1 MNDLTISYFNNVN
14 HTKQGMSLSFT
25 DFLDKVRD
33 GYWQDQILKYRTNKT
48 QENKKALPLV
58 TISGLFKERNNN
70 SLITH
75 SGLIAIDIDGLKNL
89 NDVRELICCDKHFYA
104 TFVSCG
110 GSGLCAI
117 AKIDP
122 KLHLESFHFLSKY
135 LYEKYGI
142 IEVDES
148 CKDISRARFVSY
160 DPDLYINK
168 DAIKIKVKAYEKK
181 KPDDTTYVFVE
192 SEFSDIVK
200 SIIDEKVDVTANYGD
215 WINIGFALAGKFGEQ
230 GRDYFHAL
238 SQLNPE
244 YDRVKADQKYTHVL
258 KSKRDPTVPID
269 FIYNLA
275 KKQNIEF
282 NAVDD
287 KNIINQIKRFI
298 ADKYKMQRNEI
309 SRNIEI
315 DGKPITDIDLNT
327 VFIECK
333 TVVPKASKD
342 LVKSVIFSE
351 FTPCYNPFFLFLK
364 DYQIKRPQGNIDKLI
379 KSINTDTL
387 NYDMFIKK
395 WLASLM
401 ASINGKHSP
410 LVLVLVGG
418 QNTGKTEWFR
428 RLLPNEL
435 KAYYAEDKL
444 DQGKDSEIL
453 MTKKLIIMDDEMG
466 GKSKAESKTL
476 NRLTSSQTFSIR
488 EPYGVVSVDLNR
500 LAMLCG
506 TTNYEGVLSDPT
518 GNRRMLPIRVLSVDF
533 ELYNS
538 INKTDLFYEIYHLYN
553 ENQDIYNLTGDE
565 IKLLN
570 ESTREFEAPSQE
582 QDMIMK
588 FFRVPQQFEGFEY
601 YTSTEILSTIKM
613 KAQINLTTVMIG
625 LRMKSLGFTKI
636 STKIN
641 GVPCYAWKVVTLFNL
656 TTNLTTEKDE
666 PIPF

>member
-1 MNDLTISYFNNVN
+1 MTDLTISYFNNVN

-33 GYWQDQILKYRTNKT
+33 GYWQDQILNYRTNKT
-48 QENKKALPLV
+48 QENKRALPLV

-89 NDVRELICCDKHFYA
+89 NHVRELICCDNYFYA
-104 TFVSCG
+104 IFVSCG
-110 GSGLCAI
+110 GAGLCAI

-122 KLHLESFHFLSKY
+122 KLHLESFHFLSKH
-135 LYEKYGI
+135 LYEKYNI

-160 DPDLYINK
+160 DPDLFINK
-168 DAIKIKVKAYEKK
+168 DAIKIKVKPYAKK
-181 KPDDTTYVFVE
+181 KEDDSTYVFVE
-192 SEFSDIVK
+192 SEFSEIVK
-200 SIIDEKVDVTANYGD
+200 SIIAEKVDVTANYGD

-238 SQLNPE
+238 SKLNPE
-244 YDRVKADQKYTHVL
+244 YDKVKANQKYTHVL

-275 KKQNIEF
+275 KKQNIDI

-287 KNIINQIKRFI
+287 KNIINQIKRFVL
-298 ADKYKMQRNEI
+298 DKYKMKRNEI

-315 DGKPITDIDLNT
+315 NGKPITDIDLNT

-364 DYQIKRPQGNIDKLI
+364 DYQIKRPYGNIDKLI
-379 KSINTDTL
+379 NSINTDTANHDL
-387 NYDMFIKK
+387 FIKK
-395 WLASLM
+395 WLTSLM

-428 RLLPNEL
+428 RLLPDQL

-518 GNRRMLPIRVLSVDF
+518 GNRRMLPIRVLNVDF

-538 INKTDLFYEIYHLYN
+538 INKTDLFYEVYHLYN
-553 ENQDIYNLTGDE
+553 ENPNIYNLTGDE

-570 ESTREFEAPSQE
+570 ESTKEFEAPSQE

-588 FFRVPQQFEGFEY
+588 FLW
-601 YTSTEILSTIKM
+601 IWI
-613 KAQINLTTVMIG
+613 
-625 LRMKSLGFTKI
+625 
-636 STKIN
+636 
-641 GVPCYAWKVVTLFNL
+641 
-656 TTNLTTEKDE
+656 
-666 PIPF
+666 

>member
-1 MNDLTISYFNNVN
+1 MKDSLISYYPHAKEV
-14 HTKQGMSLSFT
+14 KKGESLSIST
-25 DFLDKVRD
+25 FLERVKE
-33 GYWQDQILKYRTNKT
+33 GYWQDKVLYYRTNKT
-48 QENKKALPLV
+48 DDNKRKLPLV
-58 TISGLFKERNNN
+58 TVSGLFSQRNAE
-70 SLITH
+70 SLTEH
-75 SGLIAIDIDGLKNL
+75 SGFIAIDIDGLKNT
-89 NDVRELICCDKHFYA
+89 NDTREQICCDPYVYA
-104 TFVSCG
+104 VFVSCG
-110 GSGLCAI
+110 GSGLCVLSI
-117 AKIDP
+117 IDP
-122 KLHLESFHFLSKY
+122 KLHLESFDFLAKRFY
-135 LYEKYGI
+135 DEYGI
-142 IEVDES
+142 VEVDEK
-148 CKDISRARFVSY
+148 CKDVSRARFVSY
-160 DPDLYINK
+160 DPDLYINSE
-168 DAIKIKVKAYEKK
+168 AREVKVKAYPKRKCE
-181 KPDDTTYVFVE
+181 PVSYVFVD
-192 SEFSDIVK
+192 SEFN
-200 SIIDEKVDVTANYGD
+200 SIIQSVVDRNLDLTYNYSD
-215 WINIGFALAGKFGEQ
+215 WINIGFALAGKFGEN
-230 GRDYFHAL
+230 GRDYFHLL
-238 SQLNPE
+238 SSLNPE
-244 YDRVKADQKYTHVL
+244 YDRIKCDKKYSHLLRTN
-258 KSKRDPTVPID
+258 RNIIPID

-275 KKQNIEF
+275 KKENIEVK
-282 NAVDD
+282 AVDD

-298 ADKYKMQRNEI
+298 SDNYKMQRNEI
-309 SRNIEI
+309 SRNIEV

-327 VFIECK
+327 IFIECK
-333 TVVPKASKD
+333 TTIKKASKD
-342 LVKSVIFSE
+342 LVKSVIFSDY
-351 FTPCYNPFFLFLK
+351 TPTYNPFYLFLK
-364 DYQIKRPQGNIDKLI
+364 DHQIKKPKGNIDKLI
-379 KSINTDTL
+379 KSINTDTA

-395 WLASLM
+395 WLTSLM
-401 ASINGKHSP
+401 ASVNGKHSP

-641 GVPCYAWKVVTLFNL
+641 GVPCYAWKVVTLFNH
-656 TTNLTTEKDE
+656 TQEVEKE
-666 PIPF
+666 SPF